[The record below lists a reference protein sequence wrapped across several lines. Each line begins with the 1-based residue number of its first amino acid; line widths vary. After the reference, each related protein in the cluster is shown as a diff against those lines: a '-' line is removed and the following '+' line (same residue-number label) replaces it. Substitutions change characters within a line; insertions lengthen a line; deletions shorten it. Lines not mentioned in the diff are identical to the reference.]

1 MKNNNYPIGLF
12 DSGVGG
18 TSIWKEVITLL
29 PHEDTIYLS
38 DSKNAPYGEKST
50 KKIIKLCEKNIAF
63 LLNKE
68 CKLIIVACN
77 TATTNAISFLRNKYN
92 VPFIGIEPAIKPAA
106 LLTKTNTIGV
116 LATKGTLNSTLFEK
130 TSSTLPNGIK
140 VKEMIGKGLVA
151 LIENGDLHSE
161 EMTYLLNLYL
171 KPMRANNIDSLVL
184 GCTHFP
190 YLVPQIREIIGPEI
204 QIIDSGEAVAKQTKA
219 ILAKN
224 QLLNDGIAEPS
235 QHTLFINKDKKALVH
250 LLLDMTNPNIK
261 IIQQDF

>member
-1 MKNNNYPIGLF
+1 
-12 DSGVGG
+12 
-18 TSIWKEVITLL
+18 
-29 PHEDTIYLS
+29 
-38 DSKNAPYGEKST
+38 
-50 KKIIKLCEKNIAF
+50 
-63 LLNKE
+63 
-68 CKLIIVACN
+68 
-77 TATTNAISFLRNKYN
+77 
-92 VPFIGIEPAIKPAA
+92 
-106 LLTKTNTIGV
+106 
-116 LATKGTLNSTLFEK
+116 
-130 TSSTLPNGIK
+130 
-140 VKEMIGKGLVA
+140 
-151 LIENGDLHSE
+151 
-161 EMTYLLNLYL
+161 
-171 KPMRANNIDSLVL
+171 MRANNIDSLVL